1 MLNGCAGNRKLDP
14 LIPCATLALPR
25 SCNTVAMACWSC
37 PEDYKI
43 IMFKKSH
50 NSGTPFLVFFTV
62 NALATSE
69 TCAWALGAYSQNRL
83 RDLTATF
90 NLSCAFKAITLRH
103 RDSVCK
109 FILLLGLFTLHPC
122 NSNSLCI
129 GARWHFDRSVS
140 EIMSRYEDISAPRS
154 RKSFTLLTTN
164 YVYMKIISISLS
176 AILIHA
182 ELIMPLITI
191 PSRIHRDQMS

>member
-1 MLNGCAGNRKLDP
+1 MLILSRGLQNHCVQEVTQLGHSF
-14 LIPCATLALPR
+14 PC
-25 SCNTVAMACWSC
+25 
-37 PEDYKI
+37 
-43 IMFKKSH
+43 
-50 NSGTPFLVFFTV
+50 FLHRQCFSDIRD
-62 NALATSE
+62 LR
-69 TCAWALGAYSQNRL
+69 LGAWRLFSNRL

-109 FILLLGLFTLHPC
+109 FILLLGLFTLHLC

>member
-14 LIPCATLALPR
+14 LIPRATLALPR
-25 SCNTVAMACWSC
+25 SCNTAAMACWSC

-43 IMFKKSH
+43 IAFKKSH
-50 NSGTPFLVFFTV
+50 NSGTPFPVFFTL

-69 TCAWALGAYSQNRL
+69 ICAWALGAYSRNLL
-83 RDLTATF
+83 RNLTATF

-103 RDSVCK
+103 RDSVCN
-109 FILLLGLFTLHPC
+109 FILLLGLFTLHIC

-129 GARWHFDRSVS
+129 GVRWHFDRPASL
-140 EIMSRYEDISAPRS
+140 IMSRYEDISAPRS
-154 RKSFTLLTTN
+154 RKSFTLLTMN

-182 ELIMPLITI
+182 ELIMSLITI